1 MYSIQGRID
10 SLNTFQELAVASAKK
25 LCFPIE
31 NAKGRGVT
39 SQ

>member
-1 MYSIQGRID
+1 MYSIQGRIGFI
-10 SLNTFQELAVASAKK
+10 NTFQAVASAKK